1 MSVDIYTRKGDGTK
15 KEPLHKRLLNV
26 VKNNVQNVG
35 KITTGI
41 VNNVSNNVSNNTG
54 IKPGINKGVNTIK
67 YHLQNVGKFATNA
80 TKAASETAKNSIQK
94 IGNNAVNTASQFH
107 KQVTKPMLDTLNPL
121 KPTIGA
127 GKITGG
133 VLETLIYGEENNS
146 PQFYKPNNTKTILVV
161 ILFLLLTIIL
171 IVMYYY
177 STCKNEP
184 FSVKNLIMKSK
195 FFGLK

>member
-1 MSVDIYTRKGDGTK
+1 MSVDIYTREGDGTQK
-15 KEPLHKRLLNV
+15 KSKEPFHKRLLNV

-35 KITTGI
+35 KITTGV
-41 VNNVSNNVSNNTG
+41 VNNVSNNTI
-54 IKPGINKGVNTIK
+54 IKPGINEGVNTIK
-67 YHLQNVGKFATNA
+67 YHLQNVGKFATNV
-80 TKAASETAKNSIQK
+80 TKTASETAKNSIQK
-94 IGNNAVNTASQFH
+94 IGNNAVNAASQFH

-195 FFGLK
+195 IFNRK